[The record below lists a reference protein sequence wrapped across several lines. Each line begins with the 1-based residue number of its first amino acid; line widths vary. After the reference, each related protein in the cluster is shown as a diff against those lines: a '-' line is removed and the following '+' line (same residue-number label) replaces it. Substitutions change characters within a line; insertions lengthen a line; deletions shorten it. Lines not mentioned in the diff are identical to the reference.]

1 MGLMGQAQPS
11 AGHVLLGLRSLTL
24 FCGGHYGA
32 FGRFCRARRCPPGPS
47 QQAASAAPSLGQT
60 LADAWDTVVY
70 GVSWFFG
77 NMEPAGIWAI
87 PTLAAAIAF
96 FIYFWKVSAPRK
108 NSLEWIAMAE
118 AQPRQMTL
126 TLKRHPFQKK
136 DVLPMLLVTVIYA
149 VSAFFQLGNTHAP
162 RAIPSLTR
170 TPPSAFPTVRWW
182 M

>member
-1 MGLMGQAQPS
+1 MPGAALS
-11 AGHVLLGLRSLTL
+11 A
-24 FCGGHYGA
+24 
-32 FGRFCRARRCPPGPS
+32 GPS

-162 RAIPSLTR
+162 QSYTVFDEDTSISFSYSQVVDVSKISFFTVIGTGSYTLEYSADGVNWSSLELEQ
-170 TPPSAFPTVRWW
+170 PL
-182 M
+182 